1 MTSLTNCQDPAGQ
14 MLICQNDLPIH
25 DVMVGNGSVAFVL
38 QRQKEKLE
46 TVSMFEPKFRI
57 QTDYEDQGDA
67 FDDFEQ
73 AIPLMSEEEERQ
85 LSEADIPDNLPI
97 LPLKNTVLFPG
108 VVIPITVGRDRSL
121 ALVKEAYETDKTIG
135 VIAQKDES
143 VENPSPEDLF
153 EIGTVARILKLIKMP
168 DGSKSVVIQ
177 GKTIFSVD
185 RYTRETPFYR
195 ADITPYGQEMDLS
208 GVELDASMRSVK
220 ETATRIVNLSPNI
233 PSEASIA
240 INNISSPTF
249 LLNFISSNL
258 QVSISEKQELLEI
271 RTFSS
276 RLQKVMA
283 FLHKELQVLNLSEE
297 IRSKVKTDI
306 DEQQR
311 DFYLRQQ
318 MKAIQEALGEDSEQ
332 KDVEE
337 LRKRLKEKKG
347 LSEEAIGT
355 VEKELQRLE
364 MTPSSSPNY
373 GIIHSYL
380 EWILDLPWGEYSKDK
395 LDLKRARRIL
405 DEDHYGL
412 EKVKKRIVEYL
423 AVLKLKKD
431 MKAPILCFYGPPGVG
446 KTSLG
451 KSIAR
456 ALNRKF
462 ERFSLGGIHDEAEI
476 RGHRRTYIGALPGRI
491 IRAMKKAG
499 TGNPVLMLDEID
511 KVRSDFRGDPTSA
524 LLEVLDPEQNN
535 SFSDNYLELEYDL
548 SRVLFIATANSL
560 ETIPPPLRDRME
572 IIPISGYTLQE
583 KGQIAR
589 KYLIPKQIK
598 ENGLSREQIHLSK
611 AAIERVIEEYTR
623 ESGVRNLEREIGSLC
638 RNVASRIA
646 SGEIDSHRIGKR
658 DIPEILGKRKY
669 FSDVAERTLV
679 PGVATGLAWTPYGG
693 DILFIEASVSKGAGK
708 MHITGQL
715 GDVMK
720 ESAMLALSYL
730 RANASGLGIPEDAFK
745 YWDLHVHV
753 PQGAVPK
760 DGPSAGIALF
770 SAIAS
775 IFTQR
780 KVKGTLAMT
789 GEITLRGLVLPVG
802 GIKEKVLAARRAGI
816 ESVLLPGKNE
826 KDVEEIEQEV
836 IGDLK
841 IHYLQRMDPLLDLV
855 LDKEPVN
862 DPETF
867 FAVPESHKQ
876 RVDRSDTNK
885 DAAGEIAAME

>member
-1 MTSLTNCQDPAGQ
+1 
-14 MLICQNDLPIH
+14 
-25 DVMVGNGSVAFVL
+25 
-38 QRQKEKLE
+38 
-46 TVSMFEPKFRI
+46 MFEPKLKINTAF
-57 QTDYEDQGDA
+57 DDQSDS

-73 AIPLMSEEEERQ
+73 AIPLMSEEEERK
-85 LSEADIPDNLPI
+85 LTESNIPENLPI

-108 VVIPITVGRDRSL
+108 VVVPITVGRDRSL

-135 VIAQKDES
+135 VVTQKDET
-143 VENPSPEDLF
+143 VEDPAEKDLYK
-153 EIGTVARILKLIKMP
+153 IGTVAQILKLIKMP

-177 GKTIFSVD
+177 GKTIFSVNQFTQKD
-185 RYTRETPFYR
+185 PFFR
-195 ADITPYGQEMDLS
+195 ADADSYAQEMDLA
-208 GVELDASMRSVK
+208 GVELDASIRSVK
-220 ETATRIVNLSPNI
+220 ETASKIVNLSPNI

-258 QVSISEKQELLEI
+258 QVSIADKQEVLEI
-271 RTFSS
+271 RKFSK
-276 RLQKVMA
+276 RLDKVMEY
-283 FLHKELQVLNLSEE
+283 LNKELQVLNLSEE

-332 KDVEE
+332 KDVQD
-337 LRKRLKEKKG
+337 LRIRLKNKKG
-347 LSEEAIGT
+347 ISEDASETA
-355 VEKELQRLE
+355 EKELQRLE

-373 GIIHSYL
+373 GIIHSYV
-380 EWILDLPWGEYSKDK
+380 EWILDLPWGDYSKDK
-395 LDLKRARRIL
+395 LDLKRARKVL

-412 EKVKKRIVEYL
+412 EKVKKRIIEYL

-456 ALNRKF
+456 ALNREF

-491 IRAMKKAG
+491 LRAMKKAG
-499 TGNPVLMLDEID
+499 KGNPVMMLDEID

-524 LLEVLDPEQNN
+524 LLEVLDPEQND

-548 SRVLFIATANSL
+548 SSVLFIATANSL
-560 ETIPPPLRDRME
+560 ETIPAALRDRME
-572 IIPISGYTLQE
+572 IINISGYTLQE
-583 KGQIAR
+583 KTEIAK
-589 KYLIPKQIK
+589 KYLIPKQIE
-598 ENGLSREQIHLSK
+598 ENGLTKDQIKISK
-611 AAIERVIEEYTR
+611 SAIERVIEEYTR
-623 ESGVRNLEREIGSLC
+623 ESGVRNLERQIGALC

-646 SGEIDSHRIGKR
+646 SDDIENYSIGKN
-658 DIPEILGKRKY
+658 DVPEILGKKKY
-669 FSDVAERTLV
+669 FSEVAERTTV
-679 PGVATGLAWTPYGG
+679 PGVSTGLAWTPYGG
-693 DILFIEASVSKGAGK
+693 DILFIEASVSKGSGK
-708 MHITGQL
+708 LHITGQL

-730 RANASGLGIPEDAFK
+730 RANAEELNIPEDAFK
-745 YWDLHVHV
+745 YWDLHIHV

-770 SAIAS
+770 SAVAS

-802 GIKEKVLAARRAGI
+802 GIKEKVLAAKRAGI
-816 ESVLLPGKNE
+816 EQVLLPKKNE
-826 KDVEEIEQEV
+826 KDVEEIEQDV

-841 IHYLQRMDPLLDLV
+841 IDYLERMDPLLNIV
-855 LDKEPVN
+855 LEKEVLQ
-862 DPETF
+862 DPNQF
-867 FAVPESHKQ
+867 FTVSDSHKD
-876 RVDRSDTNK
+876 RVNSTDNKKEKDTRE
-885 DAAGEIAAME
+885 EIAIME